1 MISLQEMTEKYI
13 EYRLLSG
20 QKPSLNSGL
29 AYFLKFCATKGDKI
43 TQEAV
48 DEWFVK
54 KESESPISYQTR
66 FYHALS
72 FIKHANERK
81 WIKVIE
87 PKRPRPAK
95 SIYVP
100 HFMTA
105 VEIKNFFAS
114 CDSMLSEPYHKNS
127 KKMERRQRLVN
138 IIVPVFY
145 RLIFST
151 GMRPIEARLLRR
163 SDVDLKNG
171 EVIIRHTKG
180 YNEHML
186 VLHDTMLD
194 LMKSYD
200 ELMNLLFPDRKM
212 MFPNEND
219 EPYDA
224 SWQNRM
230 FQTHWSKYNDTK
242 CVAYCFRHNYAITNI
257 NKLISIGTEATEQ
270 LVALSRSMGHASL
283 KETLHYYSLVPQFG
297 KILEDLC
304 DSELDELLPNIDSY
318 EE

>member
-1 MISLQEMTEKYI
+1 MSIQEMTEKYI

-20 QKPSLNSGL
+20 LKPSLNSGL
-29 AYFLKFCATKGDKI
+29 AYFLKFCSTKGERI

-54 KESESPISYQTR
+54 KESESPISFQTR

-145 RLIFST
+145 RLIFSQ
-151 GMRPIEARLLRR
+151 
-163 SDVDLKNG
+163 K
-171 EVIIRHTKG
+171 
-180 YNEHML
+180 
-186 VLHDTMLD
+186 
-194 LMKSYD
+194 
-200 ELMNLLFPDRKM
+200 
-212 MFPNEND
+212 
-219 EPYDA
+219 
-224 SWQNRM
+224 
-230 FQTHWSKYNDTK
+230 
-242 CVAYCFRHNYAITNI
+242 
-257 NKLISIGTEATEQ
+257 
-270 LVALSRSMGHASL
+270 
-283 KETLHYYSLVPQFG
+283 FG
-297 KILEDLC
+297 
-304 DSELDELLPNIDSY
+304 
-318 EE
+318 